1 MTRSTIGNTVG
12 TMRRQAPAAARNRQ
26 PILDVLRP
34 RLPARGLVLEIAS
47 GSGEHVV
54 HFAEALPGLV
64 FQPSDPSP
72 EARASID
79 DWVRTLALGNV
90 RAALAL
96 DAAGDV
102 WPIERADAVVCC
114 NMIHIAPWEAAIGLI
129 AGAAHVL
136 PPGGT
141 LYLYGPY
148 RRDGR
153 HTASSN
159 EAFDRDLRQRDP
171 TWGVRDLEAV
181 ASLAEDRGFGSPEI
195 IDMPANNL
203 SLVFKRL

>member
-1 MTRSTIGNTVG
+1 MKRH
-12 TMRRQAPAAARNRQ
+12 APATARNRQ

-47 GSGEHVV
+47 GSGEHIVY
-54 HFAEALPGLV
+54 FAEALPGLD
-64 FQPSDPSP
+64 FQPSDPSDD
-72 EARASID
+72 ARASID
-79 DWVRTLALGNV
+79 DWVLTQGLDNV
-90 RAALAL
+90 RPALAL

-102 WPIERADAVVCC
+102 WPIEHADAVLCC
-114 NMIHIAPWEAAIGLI
+114 NMIHIAPWEAAVGLI

-148 RRDGR
+148 LRDGR
-153 HTASSN
+153 HTAPSN

-171 TWGVRDLEAV
+171 AWGVRDLEAV
-181 ASLAEDRGFGSPEI
+181 ASLAGDRGFGPPEV
-195 IDMPANNL
+195 IDMPANNM
-203 SLVFKRL
+203 SLVFKRT